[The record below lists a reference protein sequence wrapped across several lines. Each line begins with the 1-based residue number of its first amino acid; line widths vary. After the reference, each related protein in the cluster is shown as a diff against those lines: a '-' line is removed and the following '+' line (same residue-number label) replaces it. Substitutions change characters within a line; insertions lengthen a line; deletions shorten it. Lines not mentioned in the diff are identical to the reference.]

1 MVKITYDIVLADI
14 HEYFSSRFM
23 EFCGQ
28 FDLSFFLAEPF
39 WAEDL
44 LNKVRAGDLHARVY
58 IDFASDHREPD
69 NLYFALAQEF
79 KKLGTYMIDDPH
91 RVEVASDKGMFHRVL
106 LENGVLVPETV
117 VVPRGELD
125 GFQLT
130 DEIKARVGVP
140 FVVKPGWGSGRW
152 GVNIDATSRDD
163 LLRSAKEVSHSN
175 SFLIQQKI
183 VPKKLEGRTGW
194 FRAFN
199 VFEEVIVCWWD
210 PQTGNYQLVS
220 PREMVR
226 FGLGP
231 LTDMVRKIA
240 RLSGVNFFS
249 TEIARTEDDRFL
261 TIDYLNTGCDMHAK
275 SFWPSGPPDEV
286 VRHIAWEM
294 VDHAM
299 TVARDHRGPF
309 DDELDVTDQ
318 EWEARQKFLPPAQGP
333 GSGA

>member
-1 MVKITYDIVLADI
+1 MAKITYDVVLADT
-14 HEYFSSRFM
+14 HEYFSSRVM
-23 EFCGQ
+23 EYCAQ

-44 LNKVRAGDLHARVY
+44 LKKVRAGDLYARVY

-69 NLYFALAQEF
+69 NQYFALAEAF
-79 KKLGTYMIDDPH
+79 KNLGSYMIDDPD
-91 RVEVASDKGMFHRVL
+91 RVVVASDKGMFHLAL
-106 LENGVLVPETV
+106 LENGVSVPETV
-117 VVPRGELD
+117 IVQRSELA
-125 GFQLT
+125 GFRMT

-152 GVNIDATSRDD
+152 GVNLLATSKDD
-163 LLRSAKEVSHSN
+163 LLRSADEVTYSDT
-175 SFLIQQKI
+175 FLIQQKI
-183 VPKKLEGRTGW
+183 APKQLEGKSGW

-199 VFEEVIVCWWD
+199 VFEEVIICWWD

-220 PREMVR
+220 PREMAR
-226 FGLGP
+226 YGLSP
-231 LTDMVRKIA
+231 LADMVREIA
-240 RLSGVNFFS
+240 RISGVNFFS
-249 TEIARTEDDRFL
+249 TEIAKTEDDRFL

-299 TVARDHRGPF
+299 AVARDHRGPF
-309 DDELDVTDQ
+309 DDELDMIDQ
-318 EWEARQKFLPPAQGP
+318 EWEARQSLLPPVQGP